1 MFLHT
6 EKSLDAA
13 PNVQFTF
20 CPLLFVNPAFVREG
34 PGFTILAINNHPE
47 SRGSVSLRSPSPF
60 DKNNSQFEPTFGKRA
75 IRYPEPSGRAKA
87 IAKKFPWR
95 DFQTFIDIG
104 AAQGGLPVQVALEH
118 DHLCGGGFDLPA
130 VGPIFEEYITSLG
143 LGIFHKKLKRV
154 SLRN

>member
-1 MFLHT
+1 M
-6 EKSLDAA
+6 
-13 PNVQFTF
+13 QFTF

-87 IAKKFPWR
+87 IAKAYEALP
-95 DFQTFIDIG
+95 TGGALIVYEALIDDDRSQN
-104 AAQGGLPVQVALEH
+104 AFGLLISLNMLIETS
-118 DHLCGGGFDLPA
+118 GGFDYTGA
-130 VGPIFEEYITSLG
+130 DCSLWM
-143 LGIFHKKLKRV
+143 RE
-154 SLRN
+154 STAA